1 MNILIIG
8 SGGRESAFA
17 YKLSQSKRLQNLF
30 IAPGNAGTGAYGKNV
45 ALKVTDFDGIAS
57 FVLENDVNM
66 VLVGPEEPLVKGIH
80 DYFLNRADLKH
91 IPVIGPQQEG
101 AQLEGSKDFSK
112 QFMDRHGIPT
122 AASRSFDKT
131 NLEEG
136 LAYLETQKLP
146 IVLKADGLAAGK
158 GVLICETL
166 EDAKLELKAMIADSK
181 FGAASDVVVV
191 EEFLKGI
198 ELSVF
203 VLTDG
208 NSYKVLPSAKDY
220 KRIGEGDTGLNT
232 GGMGSISPVP
242 FADEAFISKVE
253 ERIIKPTVEGLKKDN
268 IPYKGFIFIGLMN
281 VDGEPLVIEYNVRMG
296 DPETESVLPRIES
309 DLIDLLEGVAQGN
322 LETRSYTVTP
332 KTAVT
337 VMLVAGG
344 YPGNYESGKVISNIE
359 NVKESIVFHA
369 GTSIQGGNVV
379 TAGGRVIAVTTLQDT
394 LFDALQQAT
403 ADAGRI
409 YFDGKYFRRDIGFDL
424 I

>member
-309 DLIDLLEGVAQGN
+309 DLVDLLEGVAQGN

-369 GTSIQGGNVV
+369 GTSMQDGNVV